1 MAVPI
6 IERRFLPQTE
16 ARAAADGKGFTG
28 YAAVFNQVTQIGDP
42 KWGFKEVVSKGA
54 FTKTL
59 MEMDVVALS
68 DHDMAKPL
76 SRTSA
81 KTLRLTQDDHGL
93 AVDSDIPDTSYGNDL
108 RVNLDVGNVKG
119 MSFGFRV
126 TKDDWEI
133 LEDGSELR
141 TIREVQLFEVSTTAF
156 PAYEGTEAAL
166 RSSEL
171 RSVALARQA
180 RRSRRDADTT
190 DDDDPG
196 ALASGVDAAIDEA
209 IDLFATVDTT
219 ELPEAVAQGIALI
232 QAADSTVDHLLA
244 VLGVPDP
251 DQGDDDDADD
261 GRSRHE
267 PGMTTRDTTDATE
280 PADATRVDI
289 DARRRRLRALSAVH
303 GLPLPATG
311 TDPKE

>member
-1 MAVPI
+1 MAVPV
-6 IERRFLPQTE
+6 IERRYLPQPE
-16 ARAAADGKGFTG
+16 ARATAGGKGFTG
-28 YAAVFNQVTQIGDP
+28 YAAVFNQEAQIGDP
-42 KWGFKEVVSKGA
+42 EWGFREIIAPGA

-59 MEMDVVALS
+59 SEQDVVALA

-81 KTLRLTQDDHGL
+81 GTCTLTQDGHGL
-93 AVDSDIPDTSYGNDL
+93 HVDSDIPPTTYGNDL

-126 TKDDWEI
+126 TKDEWQT
-133 LEDGSELR
+133 LADGSDLR

-166 RSSEL
+166 RSADL
-171 RSVALARQA
+171 RSVALARRAQRA
-180 RRSRRDADTT
+180 RRDADTT

-209 IDLFATVDTT
+209 VDLFATVDTT

-251 DQGDDDDADD
+251 DQDDDTEDDDD
-261 GRSRHE
+261 RSRHE
-267 PGMTTRDTTDATE
+267 PGRTTRDATDATE

-303 GLPLPATG
+303 GLPLDAPG